1 MNTVS
6 LEEAANLLQHDKV
19 VAITTETVYG
29 LAANAFSETAVNRVF
44 ETKGRPSY
52 NPLIVHIASLEQ
64 LDTLIT
70 ELPEEAKIFAQAFW
84 PGPLTL
90 LLPKSDK
97 VSDRITAGKPT
108 VAIRMPK
115 HPVALALLNR
125 LDFPLVAPSA
135 NRFKHISQTRAEH
148 VSNSLGDQVA
158 ILDGGACSVGLESTI
173 VGFDTN
179 GTPVVFRQG
188 SIELERLR
196 QIDSETYILEQTED
210 TLSFQA
216 PGMDKRHY
224 APRTPLLVVTSI
236 SSHLGSSNPEL
247 RFGII
252 EHKKGTIQAK
262 AHEVRHLSDH
272 GDLGQMAEKLYS
284 VLHELDTLEL
294 DYLLIE
300 PFDSTGLGRT
310 LNDKIRRASAV
321 N

>member
-1 MNTVS
+1 
-6 LEEAANLLQHDKV
+6 
-19 VAITTETVYG
+19 
-29 LAANAFSETAVNRVF
+29 
-44 ETKGRPSY
+44 
-52 NPLIVHIASLEQ
+52 
-64 LDTLIT
+64 
-70 ELPEEAKIFAQAFW
+70 
-84 PGPLTL
+84 
-90 LLPKSDK
+90 
-97 VSDRITAGKPT
+97 
-108 VAIRMPK
+108 
-115 HPVALALLNR
+115 
-125 LDFPLVAPSA
+125 
-135 NRFKHISQTRAEH
+135 
-148 VSNSLGDQVA
+148 
-158 ILDGGACSVGLESTI
+158 
-173 VGFDTN
+173 
-179 GTPVVFRQG
+179 
-188 SIELERLR
+188 
-196 QIDSETYILEQTED
+196 
-210 TLSFQA
+210 
-216 PGMDKRHY
+216 MDKRHY

>member
-19 VAITTETVYG
+19 VAIPTETVYG

-64 LDTLIT
+64 LKPLVT
-70 ELPEEAKIFAQAFW
+70 ELPERAQIFAQAFW

-90 LLPKSDK
+90 LLPKSDQ

-108 VAIRMPK
+108 VAVRMPK

-135 NRFKHISQTRAEH
+135 NRFKHISPTRPEH

-158 ILDGGACSVGLESTI
+158 ILDGGACTVGLESTI

-188 SIELERLR
+188 SIELERLK
-196 QIDSETYILEQTED
+196 QIDPNTYIFEQTENAQ
-210 TLSFQA
+210 SVHS

-224 APRTPLLVVTSI
+224 APRTPLLVVASI
-236 SSHLGSSNPEL
+236 SGHLGSSNPEL

-252 EHKKGTIQAK
+252 EHKKGTIQTE
-262 AHEVRHLSDH
+262 AHEVRHLSDQ
-272 GDLGQMAEKLYS
+272 GNLSQMAEKLYS

-300 PFDSTGLGRT
+300 PFDSKGLGRT

-321 N
+321 D